1 MSLKF
6 LFSPSQMVSV
16 PGGELFHFA
25 SRIEGEAHDDHEW
38 RRRRRRRER
47 HFSARFL
54 FLVGGD
60 ICLDG
65 GVQSSRSR
73 AKNSAA
79 ATLVALEFFG
89 HFFSSHPLDDSDG
102 DDPREELSPRT
113 RR

>member
-1 MSLKF
+1 
-6 LFSPSQMVSV
+6 MVSV

-25 SRIEGEAHDDHEW
+25 SRMEAHDDDHEW
-38 RRRRRRRER
+38 RRRRRRER

-89 HFFSSHPLDDSDG
+89 HFFPLDDGDG
-102 DDPREELSPRT
+102 DPREELSPRT